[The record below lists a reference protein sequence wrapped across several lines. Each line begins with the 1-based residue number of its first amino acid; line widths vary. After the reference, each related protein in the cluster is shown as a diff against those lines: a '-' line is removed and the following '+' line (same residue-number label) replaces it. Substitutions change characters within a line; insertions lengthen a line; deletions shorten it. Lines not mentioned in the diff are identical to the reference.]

1 MAPLTRYQI
10 PALVMLLVG
19 ISAGVAV
26 TGQAYSM
33 VETEN
38 TYLYTGSQIDE
49 SDVPSDAT
57 VTAFEELSPTAQD
70 IFLTVHDR
78 GDEYRTT
85 EKASNLQYDDDDV
98 SMDGYN
104 YVRYEDDYYNLY
116 AAVDSGQGLGAWV
129 VLSLGL
135 PVALVL
141 VVLGVV
147 SWAFDLVKLPSGVL
161 SGLMVVGLGTQI
173 TGVTPVTI
181 GGGVAAMVL
190 TWVGLTLAD
199 QCLSVTI
206 EPRSDPN

>member
-1 MAPLTRYQI
+1 MSPLTRYQV
-10 PALVMLLVG
+10 PALVILLVG
-19 ISAGVAV
+19 ISGGVAV
-26 TGQAYSM
+26 AGQAYSM

-57 VTAFEELSPTAQD
+57 VTAFEELSPTAQE

-85 EKASNLQYDDDDV
+85 EQASDLQYDDDDV
-98 SMDGYN
+98 SVDGYN
-104 YVRYEDDYYNLY
+104 YVRYEGDYYNLY
-116 AAVDSGQGLGAWV
+116 AAIDSGQELGAWV
-129 VLSLGL
+129 VLYLGL

-141 VVLGVV
+141 IVLGVI

-161 SGLMVVGLGTQI
+161 SGLVVAGLGAPI
-173 TGVTPVTI
+173 TGVTPVMI

-190 TWVGLTLAD
+190 AWVGLTLVD
-199 QCLSVTI
+199 QHLPVTI
-206 EPRSDPN
+206 EPRSGPD